1 MLRKPVFQRE
11 ALLFEPAQSLL
22 VGEAAPTLAQEFAA
36 ADLRTP
42 FLRAIAP
49 LRRRVACM
57 TSSDHQLDDPWLME
71 KLAALDDGKAR
82 TIQHVSDTILHH
94 VFEFTGKNPE
104 MDRVALAANGA
115 KLIAL
120 GDRLGQRI

>member
-1 MLRKPVFQRE
+1 
-11 ALLFEPAQSLL
+11 
-22 VGEAAPTLAQEFAA
+22 
-36 ADLRTP
+36 
-42 FLRAIAP
+42 
-49 LRRRVACM
+49 M